1 MKKLYRFTTST
12 CGVCRMNRPLWEK
25 TVKFLN
31 GKADIKEFIL
41 DKDSPAHNFVKDL
54 KITQVPTVVVLDQ
67 NEDIVL
73 FRKTGALSLEDI
85 NSIKKLIE
93 S

>member
-25 TVKFLN
+25 TAKLLD
-31 GKADIKEFIL
+31 GKADIKEFVF
-41 DKDSPAHNFVKDL
+41 DKDRSADNLVKDL

-67 NEDIVL
+67 NEDITL